1 MILITLQSNTKTQ
14 ISAMMGLWII
24 MPMLQWQATVLEA
37 IMAINQQRKIII
49 RRVRTILLINPIP
62 NHHKYAPS
70 LITQSVFT
78 LVRKLLRG
86 ERWGVK
92 NNCLSVRHN
101 FVRHNFVRDTYLHV
115 QLSHPPMTLHFQN
128 LRNHD
133 GHSSLLLLCRCLWY
147 RHGRWRTSSS
157 MTLLCYHDRRFTTTF
172 VVGSQDTSKIVHP
185 QMTSKY
191 SSPPM
196 CVVSPIN
203 DCYWRCHHSI
213 PTYIV

>member
-1 MILITLQSNTKTQ
+1 MDVMWVEVETRDKGGWPQRWYIERGE
-14 ISAMMGLWII
+14 ISCGDANI
-24 MPMLQWQATVLEA
+24 P
-37 IMAINQQRKIII
+37 INQF
-49 RRVRTILLINPIP
+49 
-62 NHHKYAPS
+62 S
-70 LITQSVFT
+70 LKWENS
-78 LVRKLLRG
+78 LG
-86 ERWGVK
+86 ERDEGVK
-92 NNCLSVRHN
+92 NNCMSLFCTILYEIPIFMSS
-101 FVRHNFVRDTYLHV
+101 
-115 QLSHPPMTLHFQN
+115 SHIHMTLHFQN